1 MFRLCQDI
9 AKLEILKKKFKEQLP
24 PNWVKRK
31 NKRSK
36 HNKKVYVTHQIQL
49 REGMDGQT

>member
-9 AKLEILKKKFKEQLP
+9 AKLEILKKKFEKQLP

-31 NKRSK
+31 NNRSR
-36 HNKKVYVTHQIQL
+36 HYKKVYVTQQIE
-49 REGMDGQT
+49 RMDGQT

>member
-9 AKLEILKKKFKEQLP
+9 AKLEILKKSSKSNYHQTEWNEKITVQ
-24 PNWVKRK
+24 
-31 NKRSK
+31 K

-49 REGMDGQT
+49 REGMDRQT